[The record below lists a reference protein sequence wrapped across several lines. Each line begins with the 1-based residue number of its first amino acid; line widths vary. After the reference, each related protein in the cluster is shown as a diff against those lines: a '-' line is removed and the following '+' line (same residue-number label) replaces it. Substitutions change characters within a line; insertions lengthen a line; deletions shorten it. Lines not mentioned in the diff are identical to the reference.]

1 MTQLTVVAKI
11 KAKPGCEAEV
21 HRELLQLISPTLAES
36 GCLNY
41 DLHRSIE
48 HEALFLF
55 YENWENR
62 FLWEQHMD
70 SEHIQAFRNRT
81 EGLLEDFEILL
92 MQQEKPAP

>member
-48 HEALFLF
+48 DD
-55 YENWENR
+55 N
-62 FLWEQHMD
+62 
-70 SEHIQAFRNRT
+70 
-81 EGLLEDFEILL
+81 
-92 MQQEKPAP
+92 